1 MVTSKTNL
9 TYLTL
14 PLNARV
20 VTVCPFCSDRNRHG
34 RCGVANTS
42 VVRLLA
48 AGGLCAQSWR
58 EKISCQGV
66 ANAK

>member
-1 MVTSKTNL
+1 MVKSKTNL
-9 TYLTL
+9 ADLTL
-14 PLNARV
+14 PLNVRV

-48 AGGLCAQSWR
+48 VGGLNAQSWR
-58 EKISCQGV
+58 EKISSQGV
-66 ANAK
+66 ASAK